1 MQLCASTTKTQNV
14 NLSPPLQKKSGGVE
28 KGVLSNYTEIDE
40 AVEM

>member
-1 MQLCASTTKTQNV
+1 MSKYLKILECK
-14 NLSPPLQKKSGGVE
+14 SPPSLKSRGVE

>member
-1 MQLCASTTKTQNV
+1 MQLCASATKTQNV
-14 NLSPPLQKKSGGVE
+14 NLSPLQKKSRGVE